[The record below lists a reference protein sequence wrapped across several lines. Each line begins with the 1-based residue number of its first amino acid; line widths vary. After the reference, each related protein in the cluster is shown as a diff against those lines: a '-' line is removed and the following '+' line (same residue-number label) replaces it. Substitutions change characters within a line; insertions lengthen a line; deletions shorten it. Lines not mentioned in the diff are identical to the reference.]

1 VQRFVDV
8 PRAMR
13 VLASLSLLV
22 AFARC
27 SAEGESFDPVEG
39 VEEPASLSVDESE
52 AADPATEL
60 ELGQLSEPLV
70 SGAPCTAGTVAC
82 VSSSVAQRCLNGTVA
97 SFVCPAG
104 SACSNGQ
111 CVVIQVCRPGATLG
125 CSGNSRVVCN
135 ASGTNTIVTACAPGN
150 TCSAGQCVAAQV
162 CSPGALSCTGNSLLT
177 CNSQGTG
184 FLVTECGRRI
194 CTGRGCILLQ

>member
-1 VQRFVDV
+1 MQRFVDV

-150 TCSAGQCVAAQV
+150 TCAPGLHGQLAAHLQLSGHWLPGHGVRQADLHGPGLYSAPV
-162 CSPGALSCTGNSLLT
+162 SPPFEAG
-177 CNSQGTG
+177 
-184 FLVTECGRRI
+184 
-194 CTGRGCILLQ
+194 